1 MQFVHTKGLQDK
13 ERDLSTFS
21 TFIIKPPIG
30 VLSFLLSYFLSLL
43 LFKLR
48 KDIDVVWNKEKR
60 VEKWITLERAV
71 GEETELTSRMRG
83 WSANR

>member
-13 ERDLSTFS
+13 EKYLSTFS

-43 LFKLR
+43 LFK
-48 KDIDVVWNKEKR
+48 
-60 VEKWITLERAV
+60 
-71 GEETELTSRMRG
+71 
-83 WSANR
+83 